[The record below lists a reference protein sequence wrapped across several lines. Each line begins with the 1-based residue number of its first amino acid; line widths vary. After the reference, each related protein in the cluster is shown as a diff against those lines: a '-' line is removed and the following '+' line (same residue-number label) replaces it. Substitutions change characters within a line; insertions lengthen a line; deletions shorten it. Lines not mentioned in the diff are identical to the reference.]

1 MNAKPQKS
9 ESDQDQ
15 IIKWQNKLLPWLI
28 IMPTALIL
36 IFIYLTYKQLENFN
50 EVIAVEPMDLLG
62 DSVLVKP
69 AKINVADSLFLKN
82 QKYIR
87 WVTLTKLEQESY
99 YRRYNQAGLL
109 LMSRIYKGYMG
120 FFTGMILAIV
130 GSVFII
136 GKIKEST
143 SEIEGSISEK
153 IKFSVVSSS
162 PGIIFGVLGT
172 VLMLATIITHHK
184 IQVEDTPMY
193 LNENTIMSLDLVDY
207 MDIEDDNTG
216 NTQQDRAAEM
226 RRKMMENYQKEL
238 DSSTSDEDTNDN

>member
-50 EVIAVEPMDLLG
+50 EVIAVEPMDLLA

-69 AKINVADSLFLKN
+69 AKINAGDSVFLKN

-207 MDIEDDNTG
+207 MDIEADTRTD
-216 NTQQDRAAEM
+216 NTQQDRASEM
-226 RRKMMENYQKEL
+226 RRRMMENYRKEM
-238 DSSTSDEDTNDN
+238 DSASSE